1 MARTQRPVKQNALLR
16 SEMSHENPQVVIIGG
31 PNGAGKSTLAPS
43 ILRDT
48 FGLLEFV
55 NADTIS
61 AGLSAFN
68 SEAVAFDAGR
78 VMLSRLRL
86 LANARSSFAYEST
99 LSTRSYSPW
108 LQNLSASGY
117 QFHLIFLW
125 LRSVQLGIERVAERV
140 RSGGHQVSEE
150 VIRRRY
156 HRGLRNLFE
165 LYLPIADTWAVFDNS
180 ESGAPVIIATGDERR
195 TKNVVN
201 PSLWQAMLEAQ
212 NEGTGYH

>member
-1 MARTQRPVKQNALLR
+1 MN
-16 SEMSHENPQVVIIGG
+16 HENPQVVIIGG
-31 PNGAGKSTLAPS
+31 PNGAGKTTFAAS

-78 VMLSRLRL
+78 VMLSRLRE
-86 LANARSSFAYEST
+86 LANARRSFAFEST
-99 LSTRSYSPW
+99 LSTRSYLPW
-108 LQNLSASGY
+108 LQSLCTSGY

-140 RSGGHQVSEE
+140 RCGAHQVSED

-156 HRGLRNLFE
+156 NRGLRNLFE

-180 ESGAPVIIATGDERR
+180 ESGSPVIIATGDGR

-201 PSLWQAMLEAQ
+201 PSLWKEMSEAQ
-212 NEGTGYH
+212 NEGTGQR